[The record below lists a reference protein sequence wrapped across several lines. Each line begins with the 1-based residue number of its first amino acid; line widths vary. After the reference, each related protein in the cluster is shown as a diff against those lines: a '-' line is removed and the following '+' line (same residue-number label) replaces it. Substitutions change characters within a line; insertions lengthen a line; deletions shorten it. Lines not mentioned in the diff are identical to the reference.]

1 MVKDIQSWKIL
12 VERLPIKI
20 HNFCRRYLVMG
31 LANNSNLKKWKI
43 SNSELCS
50 LYTKKQTQLHVFN
63 HCLQALNRYTWR
75 HSSIIQTFCN
85 PLSKKSL
92 LRFSFVC
99 WHRRFRKPSDTVQI
113 TTTKSRNYRSAT
125 KRSITPY
132 ETRYCHRN

>member
-75 HSSIIQTFCN
+75 QKSIIHIFCN
-85 PLSKKSL
+85 HLLKTACYDFRLYADIEGFENPATLFKSRQQSL
-92 LRFSFVC
+92 
-99 WHRRFRKPSDTVQI
+99 
-113 TTTKSRNYRSAT
+113 TTTG
-125 KRSITPY
+125 P
-132 ETRYCHRN
+132 